1 MKARQRCSS
10 TPARSAWNTL
20 AAMDTSAA
28 SRRELDDARRIV
40 VKIGTS
46 SLTNEDGGLALS
58 RVYSFVES
66 IAALRRGGREVLLVT
81 SGAIG
86 LGVARLGVERHGMP
100 LPLKQACAAVGQG
113 RLMALYSD
121 AFDRLGLAAAQ
132 VLLTEEDFHNRRRY
146 LNLRSTLS
154 KLLEL
159 GAVPVIN
166 ENDTVSTAEL
176 EVISPEQLG
185 APPRRVN
192 FGDND
197 KLSAL
202 VASKIEAD
210 LLVILTDVD
219 GLYDADPR
227 AGGATLIERVE
238 SLTPEITALAGG
250 ARAGRGGMRTKLE
263 AARIA
268 TQSGCATVVANGRLP
283 QAIDRVLAGEP
294 LGTLFVAQ
302 SGLAGRGAGKRRWIA
317 FATTV
322 EAAIV
327 VNAGARRALVEGK
340 ASLLPAGL
348 VEVRGHF
355 ARGDVVSI
363 LDADGSEF
371 ARGLM
376 NYASDEA
383 QAVLGQSSQRLD
395 DLVADRNYDALVTR
409 DNIALLPAA
418 APAKERA

>member
-1 MKARQRCSS
+1 ME
-10 TPARSAWNTL
+10 TPAT
-20 AAMDTSAA
+20 
-28 SRRELDDARRIV
+28 RRELDDARRIV

-66 IAALRRGGREVLLVT
+66 IAALRRAGREVLLVT

-166 ENDTVSTAEL
+166 ENDTVATAEL
-176 EVISPEQLG
+176 EDLG
-185 APPRRVN
+185 GQPAAGADQTPPRRVN

-227 AGGATLIERVE
+227 EPGARLIARVE
-238 SLTPEITALAGG
+238 AITPEITAIAGG

-363 LDADGSEF
+363 LDAEGSEF

-383 QAVLGQSSQRLD
+383 QAVLGQSSRRLD
-395 DLVADRNYDALVTR
+395 ELVADRNYDALVTR
-409 DNIALLPAA
+409 DNIALLPAGPA
-418 APAKERA
+418 AATAGVPAARLKERG

>member
-1 MKARQRCSS
+1 
-10 TPARSAWNTL
+10 
-20 AAMDTSAA
+20 MDTSAA

-176 EVISPEQLG
+176 EVIARHPDAPG
-185 APPRRVN
+185 ASIARHPDMPGAMIARHP
-192 FGDND
+192 
-197 KLSAL
+197 
-202 VASKIEAD
+202 
-210 LLVILTDVD
+210 
-219 GLYDADPR
+219 DAP
-227 AGGATLIERVE
+227 GA
-238 SLTPEITALAGG
+238 
-250 ARAGRGGMRTKLE
+250 
-263 AARIA
+263 
-268 TQSGCATVVANGRLP
+268 
-283 QAIDRVLAGEP
+283 
-294 LGTLFVAQ
+294 
-302 SGLAGRGAGKRRWIA
+302 
-317 FATTV
+317 
-322 EAAIV
+322 
-327 VNAGARRALVEGK
+327 
-340 ASLLPAGL
+340 
-348 VEVRGHF
+348 
-355 ARGDVVSI
+355 
-363 LDADGSEF
+363 
-371 ARGLM
+371 
-376 NYASDEA
+376 
-383 QAVLGQSSQRLD
+383 
-395 DLVADRNYDALVTR
+395 
-409 DNIALLPAA
+409 
-418 APAKERA
+418 